1 MELKQSKKMLIV
13 NILDILRRYSDE
25 EHRLSQREITEL
37 LKSEYGMAADRK
49 AIRRNIIGLMECGYE
64 IEYTESVRMV
74 PNLKTGELEESYIWS
89 DFYLVRDFSDAE
101 LRLLID
107 GVLSS
112 GHIPY
117 NQRLDLMKKLESLS
131 SKYFRAHVQ
140 HIHTVTDPLPR
151 NPQLFYT
158 IEVLDEAIS
167 AGKKVVFSYLEY
179 GTDKKEHRKCRPDG
193 SIREYVVSP
202 YQMAVKEG
210 KYYLI
215 CNYDK
220 YDDISNYRVERI
232 ADIRLLEEPAKPFAS
247 LHGADGQ
254 RLDLQKYMSE
264 HIYMYAG
271 GSVRARFRIWKP
283 LVSDVLELFGPDVS
297 FSDEEES
304 YVTVTAWVT
313 ERAMEQF
320 AKNFGPDVLV
330 LEPERLREEVK
341 AEAEKTWKAYF
352 EMEKEL

>member
-1 MELKQSKKMLIV
+1 MELKQPKKLLIV
-13 NILDILRRYSDE
+13 NILDILRKYSDE

-37 LKSEYGMAADRK
+37 LKSEYGMVADRK
-49 AIRRNIIGLMECGYE
+49 AIRRNILGLMECGYE
-64 IEYTESVRMV
+64 IEYKESERMV
-74 PNLKTGELEESYIWS
+74 PNPKTGEPEKSYIWS
-89 DFYLVRDFSDAE
+89 DFYLVRDFTDAE

-107 GVLSS
+107 SVLSS
-112 GHIPY
+112 GHIPH
-117 NQRLDLMKKLESLS
+117 NQRLDLMKKLEGLS

-140 HIHTVTDPLPR
+140 YIHTVTDPLPR
-151 NPQLFYT
+151 NQQLFMT
-158 IEVLDEAIS
+158 IETLDEAIS
-167 AGKKVVFSYLEY
+167 SGKKVAFNYLEY
-179 GTDKKEHRKCRPDG
+179 GTDKKEHRKRRPDG
-193 SIREYVVSP
+193 SVREYVVSP

-220 YDDISNYRVERI
+220 YNDISNYRVERI
-232 ADIRLLEEPAKPFAS
+232 SDIRLLEEPAKPFAS

-283 LVSDVLELFGPDVS
+283 LVSDVLEIFGPDVS
-297 FSDEEES
+297 FSDKTEN

-313 ERAMEQF
+313 EPAMEQF

-330 LEPERLREEVK
+330 LEPKTLVDSVRQSAEELLN
-341 AEAEKTWKAYF
+341 AYNT
-352 EMEKEL
+352 K

>member
-1 MELKQSKKMLIV
+1 MELKQPKKLLIV
-13 NILDILRRYSDE
+13 NILDILRKYSDE

-37 LKSEYGMAADRK
+37 LKSEYGMVADRK
-49 AIRRNIIGLMECGYE
+49 AIRRNILGLMECGYE
-64 IEYTESVRMV
+64 IEYKESERMV
-74 PNLKTGELEESYIWS
+74 PNPKTGEPEKSYIWS
-89 DFYLVRDFSDAE
+89 DFYLVRDFTDAE

-107 GVLSS
+107 SVLSS
-112 GHIPY
+112 GHIPH
-117 NQRLDLMKKLESLS
+117 NQRLDLMKKLEGLS
-131 SKYFRAHVQ
+131 SKYFRAHVR

-151 NPQLFYT
+151 NQQLFMT
-158 IEVLDEAIS
+158 IETLDEAIS
-167 AGKKVVFSYLEY
+167 SGKKVAFNYLEY
-179 GTDKKEHRKCRPDG
+179 GTDKKEHRKRRPDG
-193 SIREYVVSP
+193 SAREYVVSP

-232 ADIRLLEEPAKPFAS
+232 SNIRLLEEPAKPFAS

-254 RLDLQKYMSE
+254 RLNLQKYMSE

-330 LEPERLREEVK
+330 LEPKSLVDSVRQSAEELLQ
-341 AEAEKTWKAYF
+341 AYSSN
-352 EMEKEL
+352 

>member
-1 MELKQSKKMLIV
+1 MELKQPKKLLIV
-13 NILDILRRYSDE
+13 NILDILRKYSDE

-37 LKSEYGMAADRK
+37 LKSEYGMVADRK
-49 AIRRNIIGLMECGYE
+49 AIRRNILGLMECGYE
-64 IEYTESVRMV
+64 IEYKESERMV
-74 PNLKTGELEESYIWS
+74 PNPKTGEPEKSYIWS
-89 DFYLVRDFSDAE
+89 DFYLVRDFTDAE

-107 GVLSS
+107 SVLSS
-112 GHIPY
+112 GHIPH
-117 NQRLDLMKKLESLS
+117 NQRLDLMKKLEGLS
-131 SKYFRAHVQ
+131 SKYFRAHVR

-151 NPQLFYT
+151 NQQLFMT
-158 IEVLDEAIS
+158 IETLDEAIS
-167 AGKKVVFSYLEY
+167 SGKKVAFNYLEY
-179 GTDKKEHRKCRPDG
+179 GTDKKEHRKRRPDG
-193 SIREYVVSP
+193 SVREYVVSP

-232 ADIRLLEEPAKPFAS
+232 SDIRLLEEPAKPFAS

-341 AEAEKTWKAYF
+341 VEAEKTWKAYSENGF
-352 EMEKEL
+352 

>member
-1 MELKQSKKMLIV
+1 MELKQPKKLLIV

-74 PNLKTGELEESYIWS
+74 PNPKTGELEESYIWS

-158 IEVLDEAIS
+158 IEVLDEAIC

-232 ADIRLLEEPAKPFAS
+232 ADIRLLEEPAKPFAT

-271 GSVRARFRIWKP
+271 GSIRARFRVWKD

-297 FSDEEES
+297 FSDKEED

-320 AKNFGPDVLV
+320 AQNFGPDVLV
-330 LEPERLREEVK
+330 LEPK
-341 AEAEKTWKAYF
+341 ALVDSVRRSTEDLLKAY
-352 EMEKEL
+352 KLLT

>member
-1 MELKQSKKMLIV
+1 MDLKQPKKLLIV
-13 NILDILRRYSDE
+13 NILDILRKYSDE

-37 LKSEYGMAADRK
+37 LKSEYGMVADRK
-49 AIRRNIIGLMECGYE
+49 AIRRNILGLMECGYE
-64 IEYTESVRMV
+64 IEYKESERMV
-74 PNLKTGELEESYIWS
+74 PNPKTGEPEKSYIWS
-89 DFYLVRDFSDAE
+89 DFYLVRDFTDAE

-107 GVLSS
+107 SVLSS
-112 GHIPY
+112 GHIPH
-117 NQRLDLMKKLESLS
+117 NQRLDLMKKLEGLS

-151 NPQLFYT
+151 NQQLFMT
-158 IEVLDEAIS
+158 IETLDEAIS
-167 AGKKVVFSYLEY
+167 SGKKVAFNYLEY
-179 GTDKKEHRKCRPDG
+179 GTDKKEHRKRRPDG
-193 SIREYVVSP
+193 SVREYVVSP

-232 ADIRLLEEPAKPFAS
+232 SDIRLLEEPAKPFAS

-254 RLDLQKYMSE
+254 RLNLQKYMSE

-271 GSVRARFRIWKP
+271 GSVHARFRIWKP
-283 LVSDVLELFGPDVS
+283 LVSDVLELFGPDVN

-304 YVTVTAWVT
+304 YVTVTAWVSG
-313 ERAMEQF
+313 RAMEQF

-330 LEPERLREEVK
+330 LEPKRLVDAVRQSAEELLQ
-341 AEAEKTWKAYF
+341 AY
-352 EMEKEL
+352 E

>member
-1 MELKQSKKMLIV
+1 MELKQPKKLLIV
-13 NILDILRRYSDE
+13 NILDILRKYSDE

-37 LKSEYGMAADRK
+37 LKSEYGMVADRK
-49 AIRRNIIGLMECGYE
+49 AIRRNILGLMECGYE
-64 IEYTESVRMV
+64 IEYKESERMV
-74 PNLKTGELEESYIWS
+74 PNPKTGEPEKSYIWS
-89 DFYLVRDFSDAE
+89 DFYLVRDFTDAE

-107 GVLSS
+107 SVLSS
-112 GHIPY
+112 GHIPH
-117 NQRLDLMKKLESLS
+117 NQRLDLMKKLEGLS
-131 SKYFRAHVQ
+131 SKYFRAHVR

-151 NPQLFYT
+151 NQQLFMT
-158 IEVLDEAIS
+158 IETLDEAIS
-167 AGKKVVFSYLEY
+167 SGKKVAFNYLEY
-179 GTDKKEHRKCRPDG
+179 GTDKKEHRKRRPDG
-193 SIREYVVSP
+193 SVREYVVSP

-232 ADIRLLEEPAKPFAS
+232 SNIQLLEEPAKPFAS

-254 RLDLQKYMSE
+254 HLNLQKYMSE

-304 YVTVTAWVT
+304 YVTVAAWVT

-330 LEPERLREEVK
+330 LEPKTLVDSVRQSAEELLQ
-341 AEAEKTWKAYF
+341 AYSSN
-352 EMEKEL
+352 

>member
-1 MELKQSKKMLIV
+1 MELKQPKKLLIV
-13 NILDILRRYSDE
+13 NILDILRKYSDE

-37 LKSEYGMAADRK
+37 LKSEYGMVADRK
-49 AIRRNIIGLMECGYE
+49 AIRRNILGLMECGYE
-64 IEYTESVRMV
+64 IEYKESERMV
-74 PNLKTGELEESYIWS
+74 PNPKTGEPEKSYIWS
-89 DFYLVRDFSDAE
+89 DFYLVRDFTDAE

-107 GVLSS
+107 SVLSS
-112 GHIPY
+112 GHIPH
-117 NQRLDLMKKLESLS
+117 NQRLDLMKKLEGLS

-151 NPQLFYT
+151 NQQLFMT
-158 IEVLDEAIS
+158 IETLDEAIS
-167 AGKKVVFSYLEY
+167 SGKKVAFNYLEY
-179 GTDKKEHRKCRPDG
+179 GTDKKEHRKRRPDG
-193 SIREYVVSP
+193 SAREYVVSP

-232 ADIRLLEEPAKPFAS
+232 SNIRLLEEPAKPFAS

-254 RLDLQKYMSE
+254 RLNLQKYMSE

-283 LVSDVLELFGPDVS
+283 LVSDVLEIFGPDVS

-330 LEPERLREEVK
+330 LEPKTLVDAIREEAK
-341 AEAEKTWKAYF
+341 NLLDAYTNR
-352 EMEKEL
+352 E